1 MNKLKIL
8 DKGITLISLSI
19 TVIILLLITGVLV
32 YNAKDSIEIRNYR
45 NLSNDIQNLR
55 DKVSEFY
62 NEYGNIP
69 AKIKYTNLSENIK
82 NVFNNQELE
91 NIDEFYVIDLQVMEG
106 ISLNYGKDYEKVK
119 NNEAEVNNYQDLY
132 IINKI
137 THGIFYVQGV
147 RVKDNGITNIYY
159 TDYLEPNNEEVDYR
173 YVDGVKIP
181 EGFYYVGGSKE
192 GLVISDV
199 KDDDLE
205 NSKGGNQF
213 VWIPVEGGDFKAD
226 DETFATDEEEFV
238 KSVNKNKGFYIGRFE
253 AGIEGATGLDI
264 TEVDSEYHVPEEI
277 WTGWQ
282 GGTVVSKRDVLPWNY
297 VTVKKAM
304 ELAENMYKEDNDTI
318 KTRIYSKNAYN
329 AVLEFLGKENDTD
342 YTNWGNCGTSQFNID
357 SEKAKYLN
365 YENME
370 LVECSDV
377 KNADEYYLLTSGASE
392 QNKIKNVY
400 DLAGNVQEYTT
411 SIYSDLNTEKVEDIY
426 FNYYGSSWPMSGTQ
440 IKSYNTT
447 KTANGDM
454 GFRVVLYIKDLV
466 DIQNERIT
474 LDTNGQIPA
483 NTQID
488 GTQCYINFDMKTEEG
503 YTAKVEPSLPFGITK
518 NGEYSFKITVTKP
531 DGTESVVV
539 HTVNV
544 QNYVEEPNYWLR
556 FNGGSHIEFDNIDQN
571 DFYKT
576 YTVATKVKINRT
588 EQESKNYM
596 GLWGNHRGEEGIDI
610 QFSAKSTMLFG
621 ADMTS
626 YYDKWVDIVV
636 VYNGTDIKVYINSE
650 LRSTLSNRTI
660 LPYEGFN
667 IGTSYLPED
676 RQLIGE
682 MSCLKIWD
690 KALSQEEIW
699 QIDLFKQEVNVA
711 KSNIYFNLNLTSKQ
725 DVEAM
730 GGTFVGTGDYQFYN
744 N

>member
-1 MNKLKIL
+1 MNKHRIL

-19 TVIILLLITGVLV
+19 TVIILLLITGVLL

-62 NEYGNIP
+62 NEYGNVP
-69 AKIKYTNLSENIK
+69 AKIKYSNLSENIK
-82 NVFNNQELE
+82 KVFNDQELE

-119 NNEAEVNNYQDLY
+119 NNEAEANNYQDLY

-137 THGIFYVQGV
+137 THGIFYVQGIK
-147 RVKDNGITNIYY
+147 VKDNGITNIYY

-192 GLVISDV
+192 EGLVISDV

-213 VWIPVEGGDFKAD
+213 VWIPVEDGDFKAD

-253 AGIEGATGLDI
+253 AGIEGATGLDYSELNEQYWVQ
-264 TEVDSEYHVPEEI
+264 TEE

-282 GGTVVSKRDVLPWNY
+282 GGTLVSKKDVLPWNY
-297 VTVKKAM
+297 ITVKKAM
-304 ELAENMYKEDNDTI
+304 QLTEEMYAENSDNV
-318 KTRIYSKNAYN
+318 KTRIYSKNAYD
-329 AVLEFLGKENDTD
+329 AVLEFLGKEEDTD
-342 YTNWGNCGTSQFNID
+342 YKDWGNCLESEFTID
-357 SEKAKYLN
+357 SPNAKKFNGTANL
-365 YENME
+365 EPASGTKLSTQIM
-370 LVECSDV
+370 
-377 KNADEYYLLTSGASE
+377 LLTTGSSE
-392 QNKIKNVY
+392 QHKIKNVY
-400 DLAGNVQEYTT
+400 DLAGNVMEYTT
-411 SIYSDLNTEKVEDIY
+411 KIHTNSSEDGEIYYDYCGTS
-426 FNYYGSSWPMSGTQ
+426 YGATSTHIST
-440 IKSYNTT
+440 YNSTRA
-447 KTANGDM
+447 ANGDM

-483 NTQID
+483 NTQIE
-488 GTQCYINFDMKTEEG
+488 GTQCYINFDIKTEEG
-503 YTAKVEPSLPFGITK
+503 YIAKVEQTLPFEITK
-518 NGEYSFKITVTKP
+518 NGEYTFKITVTKP
-531 DGTESVVV
+531 DGKEAIVV

-544 QNYVEEPNYWLR
+544 QNYVEEPDYWLR
-556 FNGGSHIEFDNIDQN
+556 FNGGSHIEFANIDQN
-571 DFYKT
+571 DFYSNL
-576 YTVATKVKINRT
+576 TVATKVKINYT
-588 EQESKNYM
+588 EQISKRYM
-596 GLWGNHRGEEGIDI
+596 GLWGNHRDADGVAI
-610 QFSAKSTMLFG
+610 QFSDKTTILRG
-621 ADMTS
+621 VDMTP
-626 YYDKWVDIVV
+626 YYDKWVDIVQTNDGTTTRMYV
-636 VYNGTDIKVYINSE
+636 NGVLKATAEDHK
-650 LRSTLSNRTI
+650 T
-660 LPYEGFN
+660 PYEGFN
-667 IGTSYLPED
+667 IGTSFLPED

-682 MSCLKIWD
+682 MVSLKIWD
-690 KALSQEEIW
+690 TCLSEEQVR
-699 QIDLFKQEVNVA
+699 QIDLFKRDVTVA
-711 KSNIYFNLNLTSKQ
+711 KDNLYFNLNLVSQ
-725 DVEAM
+725 EEVEAL